1 MMRQGRCT
9 TMCVVAAMIAACGGG
24 GGSGSSS
31 PVAQQPESPTVQPP
45 PVETIHHIPGASFEQ
60 LDTTLSNIISA
71 YGITGDP
78 AGMRPTVQPSQDPM
92 VRLGQLLFFS
102 KALSLGFET
111 ACASCHHPVFG
122 SGDRLSLPVG
132 VAASIQYVLGPG
144 RVLDPILDKSPL
156 ADGGPNVPRNSQ
168 PIFNVA
174 FYQDA
179 MFWDGRIFRM
189 ADFPAPPGAPFA
201 IRTPD
206 SGNTPDQHAGA
217 SLLEAQARFPVTSP
231 DEMRGYDHVGL
242 VSSADVRDRIVA
254 RLQGL
259 TDGYR
264 MTPADATRWLKRFRE
279 AFESPDG
286 TAANLITYE
295 NIQKALAEYQASQ
308 IFVNSPWRRYVK
320 GTSSAMS
327 IQQKTGALLFF
338 LSEEQGGLGCVAC
351 HSGDHF
357 TNENFYN
364 VGFPQFGRGKRA
376 DRNDYGRY
384 DVTREEKD
392 RYAFRVPSLLNV
404 TATGPWGHTGA
415 FGTLNSLLDY
425 HVDPL
430 AQLPTYDFT
439 LSGLLQFL
447 SSLVSYNY
455 SDTYTR
461 NAIESPNL
469 ASIALPQRAL
479 SMSEKQALAAFMRAL
494 TDDKVAEAAST
505 GGCAIAVGCPT
516 LWVPKKYEAD
526 AEGQNFTDG
535 NTLFLGEASTYDAF
549 SPPLDTSDYPARFE
563 LAFTN
568 PAMATDFPE
577 LSACTELPQPIS
589 NSELPEF
596 VEKSEAAGLVHAHG
610 YLPSTWSQ
618 ENGAWVETLI
628 MSGGISAGYV
638 NADCW
643 PDLIL
648 SGGDVSGVVAYEGN
662 GQSFS
667 RSALLPEGGG
677 KEISNVALIDLNGD
691 FRREWIAG
699 NTQDG
704 ELLIIEV
711 GDGAAS
717 VVAKLPM
724 SRNTFGISFGDYNA
738 DDYPDMYLGH
748 WGFLGL
754 TDGAPAFWEN
764 DAGAGLFPSDGAAH
778 LSPAHGISQ
787 NFNFTPAFADFN
799 MDGWQDLVVAS
810 DFGTSFITTNDSN
823 EEGGRYFRNVTDRG
837 VISDENGMG
846 NVVGDYD
853 NDGDLD
859 WFVTSIFDPNG
870 SAEGNWGVTGNRLYR
885 NVSMPGLGD
894 VAFEDATQEAGVRD
908 GLWGWGACMA
918 DFNNDGWLDIFHEN
932 GFGYIPEDV
941 RTPSTAQ
948 YIDNYRILAGEFIS
962 TMPRLFI
969 NNGDGTFDERGA
981 EWGLKPSNGRGVV
994 CMDYDRDGDQ
1004 DIVVADS
1011 SSTPKLYENQLGH
1024 GEGRHFVSVRLQ
1036 GKAPNTEALGARV
1049 TVLAD
1054 LDGNGMLEPAEFQTR
1069 VVQVN
1074 SNYVS
1079 QNPPDLHFGL
1089 GRATSIVSVSVI
1101 WPDDVPDLTCMNV
1114 PVDRFMIFRHGQ
1126 LTCGML
1132 PTLGSMPLIQ

>member
-1 MMRQGRCT
+1 MKGWGGYTAVWMLT
-9 TMCVVAAMIAACGGG
+9 ASVAACGGG
-24 GGSGSSS
+24 GGSGSGT
-31 PVAQQPESPTVQPP
+31 PVLPEPDAPSVQHPPTESV
-45 PVETIHHIPGASFEQ
+45 HHIPDASFDQ
-60 LDTTLSNIISA
+60 LDATLSNIIAA
-71 YGITGDP
+71 YNLSGDP
-78 AGMRPTVQPSQDPM
+78 AGMRPAVQPSQDPM

-102 KALSLGFET
+102 KALSISFET

-122 SGDRLSLPVG
+122 SGDSLSLPVG
-132 VAASIQYVLGPG
+132 VASANQHVLGPG
-144 RVLDPILDKSPL
+144 RVIDPVLDQSPL

-179 MFWDGRIFRM
+179 MFWDGRVFRM
-189 ADFPAPPGAPFA
+189 EGFPPPPGEPFA

-206 SGNTPDQHAGA
+206 SGNTPDQLAGD
-217 SLLEAQARFPVTSP
+217 SLLEAQARFPVISP
-231 DEMRGYDHVGL
+231 DEMRGYDHVDL
-242 VSSADVRDRIVA
+242 VSSADIRDRIVA

-264 MTPADATRWLKRFRE
+264 MTASDASRWLKRFRA
-279 AFESPDG
+279 AFGSPDG
-286 TAANLITYE
+286 TAADLITYE

-320 GTSSAMS
+320 GSISAMS
-327 IQQKTGALLFF
+327 VQQKEGALLFF
-338 LSEEQGGLGCVAC
+338 LDEEQGGLGCAAC
-351 HSGDHF
+351 HAGDHF
-357 TNENFYN
+357 TNEKFYN

-384 DVTREEKD
+384 DVTREEQD

-404 TATGPWGHTGA
+404 MATGPWGHTGA
-415 FGTLNSLLDY
+415 FDTLDSLLDY
-425 HVDPL
+425 HADPL
-430 AQLPTYDFT
+430 AQISSYDFS

-447 SSLVSYNY
+447 SSLISYGHA
-455 SDTYTR
+455 DTYTR
-461 NAIESPNL
+461 NALESPNL
-469 ASIALPQRAL
+469 ANPVLPERPL
-479 SMSEKQALAAFMRAL
+479 SYDEKQALAAFMRAL

-505 GGCAIAVGCPT
+505 GGCAISVGCPI
-516 LWVPKKYEAD
+516 LWVPEKYEAD
-526 AEGQNFTDG
+526 ADGQNFADG
-535 NTLFLGEASTYDAF
+535 NTLFLGEASVYDSF
-549 SPPLDTSDYPARFE
+549 SPPLDSSDYPSWFE
-563 LAFTN
+563 LAFAN
-568 PAMATDFPE
+568 VSSATDFPE
-577 LSACTELPQPIS
+577 LSSCSELPQPVT
-589 NSELPEF
+589 NSGAHAF
-596 VEKSEAAGLVHAHG
+596 VEKSADVGLVHPHG
-610 YLPSTWSQ
+610 YLPSTWSK
-618 ENGAWVETLI
+618 ENGVWVETLI
-628 MSGGISAGYV
+628 MSGGISGGYI
-638 NADCW
+638 NEDCW
-643 PDLIL
+643 PDLVYA
-648 SGGDVSGVVAYEGN
+648 GGDVSGVIAYEGN

-667 RSALLPEGGG
+667 RSPLLPEGGG
-677 KEISNVALIDLNGD
+677 KEISNVAMIDLNGD

-711 GDGAAS
+711 EGGAAN
-717 VVAKLPM
+717 VVANLPM

-738 DDYPDMYLGH
+738 DGYPDMYLGH

-754 TDGAPAFWEN
+754 TDSAPAFWEN
-764 DAGAGLFPSDGAAH
+764 DAGTGLFPSDGAAQ

-810 DFGTSFITTNDSN
+810 DFGTSFVTTNDSDGA
-823 EEGGRYFRNVTDRG
+823 GGRYFRNVTDRG

-859 WFVTSIFDPNG
+859 WFVTSIFDPGG

-885 NVSMPGLGD
+885 NVSMPGVDD
-894 VAFEDATQEAGVRD
+894 VAFEDATGEAGVRD
-908 GLWGWGACMA
+908 GLWGWGACMV

-932 GFGYIPEDV
+932 GFGYIPENV
-941 RTPSTAQ
+941 RTDSTDQ
-948 YIDNYRILAGEFIS
+948 YIDNYKILAAEFIT

-981 EWGLKPSNGRGVV
+981 EWGLEPSNGRGVV
-994 CMDYDRDGDQ
+994 CLDYDRDGDM

-1011 SSTPKLYENQLGH
+1011 SSTPKFYENQLGS

-1036 GKAPNTEALGARV
+1036 GNAPNTEALGARV
-1049 TVLAD
+1049 TVIAD
-1054 LDGNGMLEPAEFQTR
+1054 LDGDGLLEPGETQTR
-1069 VVQVN
+1069 VVQAN

-1089 GRATSIVSVSVI
+1089 GHATSIASISVI
-1101 WPDDVPDLTCMNV
+1101 WPDNIPDLTCVNV

-1132 PTLGSMPLIQ
+1132 STLGHL